1 MLMTDSAPKTHAEAL
16 TLALI
21 LAIQAPD
28 DDKADECSRFADKLA
43 AGMSPEEVEACK
55 IAAKA
60 ACGLL

>member
-1 MLMTDSAPKTHAEAL
+1 MLMTDNAPKTQAEAL
-16 TLALI
+16 TLGLI

-28 DDKADECSRFADKLA
+28 DAKAAECSRLADEIA